1 MRRILKSLASVF
13 VAAIVALT
21 SSAASAQSF
30 PSKRILWIVPYTP
43 GAGSDT
49 VARLLSPKLSQALG
63 GEPIVIENRGGAGGA
78 IGTAIGAKAAPDGYT
93 WIFGSDPP
101 FTINPNFKSMPF
113 DPVRDFVPVSFL
125 SRVPLVLVIR
135 PSLPVNNLKEL
146 IELAKAKPGSLNG
159 SSSGNGS
166 SSHLA
171 LELLKSAA
179 GINVVHVAYKGQAEA
194 LTDVIAERIDM
205 TFSSVGTVSAH
216 LKAGKLRA
224 VAIGSPERFDG
235 MPELP
240 TVAEQGFPNF
250 DVSAWHGLLMPAGTP
265 PEIVTRVNQEV
276 TRALKTAEVAE
287 KMRGMG
293 YIPVGGPP
301 SALEQLIKGDLEKWG
316 KVIREAGI
324 KAD

>member
-1 MRRILKSLASVF
+1 MRRTLKSLASVF
-13 VAAIVALT
+13 VAAIVVLVN
-21 SSAASAQSF
+21 SATSAQSF

-101 FTINPNFKSMPF
+101 FTINPNLKPMPF
-113 DPVRDFVPVSFL
+113 DPVKDFVPVSFL
-125 SRVPLVLVIR
+125 SRVPLVLVVR

-146 IELAKAKPGSLNG
+146 IEFAKAKPGSLNG

-224 VAIGSPERFDG
+224 IAIGSPERFDG
-235 MPELP
+235 MLELP
-240 TVAEQGFPNF
+240 TVAEQGFPHF

-276 TRALKTAEVAE
+276 ARALKTAEVAE